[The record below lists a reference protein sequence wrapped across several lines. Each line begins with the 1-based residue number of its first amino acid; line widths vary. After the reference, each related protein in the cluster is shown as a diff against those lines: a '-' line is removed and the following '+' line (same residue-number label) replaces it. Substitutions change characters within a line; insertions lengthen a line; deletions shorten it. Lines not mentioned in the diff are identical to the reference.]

1 MLVLLPPSETKTAGG
16 EPGTSLDIGQL
27 SFPVQN
33 AVRST
38 LLQQVVEL
46 SGDEA
51 AALTALKLGPKGAPE
66 VQRNRDVLSSPVL
79 PALERYTGVLFDAL
93 DLSSLPPSAR
103 SWVMDTVVVF
113 SALLGVIRASDP
125 IPAYRLSFDSK
136 LSGGP
141 LASQWAVVGNAV
153 WDEVPGFV
161 LDLRSE
167 GYRKLAPVPA
177 DRGVFGAL
185 VKEGPLGSRPAL
197 GHANKSVKGTL
208 VRALAESGAVFQ
220 SVQDVVSWGV
230 AHGYRFDPESL
241 RDGVMD
247 LVISGS

>member
-16 EPGTSLDIGQL
+16 KPGSSLDIGQL

-38 LLQQVVEL
+38 LLEQLVEL
-46 SGDEA
+46 SGHES
-51 AALTALKLGPKGAPE
+51 AALKALKLGPKGAPE
-66 VQRNRDVLSSPVL
+66 VQRNRDVLSSPVM

-93 DLSSLPPSAR
+93 DLSSLSPRAH
-103 SWVMDTVVVF
+103 SWVMDTVAVF

-153 WDEVPGFV
+153 WEEVPGFV

-177 DRGVFGAL
+177 DRGVFIAL
-185 VKEGPLGSRPAL
+185 VTEGPVGSRPAL
-197 GHANKSVKGTL
+197 GHANKSVKGRL
-208 VRALAESGAVFQ
+208 VRALAESGAQ
-220 SVQDVVSWGV
+220 LESVQDVVSWGA
-230 AHGYRFDPESL
+230 AHGYHCDADSL
-241 RDGVMD
+241 REGVMD

>member
-1 MLVLLPPSETKTAGG
+1 MLVLLPPSETKTVGG

-33 AVRST
+33 AVRRA
-38 LLQQVVEL
+38 LLQQVVAL
-46 SGDEA
+46 SRDEA
-51 AALTALKLGPKGAPE
+51 AALTALKLGPKGASE
-66 VQRNRDVLSSPVL
+66 VQRNRDVLSSPL
-79 PALERYTGVLFDAL
+79 IPALERYTGVLFDAL
-93 DLSSLPPSAR
+93 DLSSLLPRAH
-103 SWVMDTVVVF
+103 SWVMDTVAVF

-141 LASQWAVVGNAV
+141 LASQWAVVANTL
-153 WDEVPGFV
+153 WEDVPGFV

-177 DRGVFGAL
+177 DRGVFVAL
-185 VKEGPLGSRPAL
+185 VTEGSLGSRPAL
-197 GHANKSVKGTL
+197 GHANKSVKGRL
-208 VRALAESGAVFQ
+208 VRALAESGAQ
-220 SVQDVVSWGV
+220 LESVQDVVSWGA
-230 AHGYRFDPESL
+230 AHGYHFDADSKRE
-241 RDGVMD
+241 GVMD

>member
-16 EPGTSLDIGQL
+16 EPGTSLDIRRL
-27 SFPVQN
+27 SFPAQN
-33 AVRST
+33 SVRSAL
-38 LLQQVVEL
+38 LLQVLEL

-51 AALTALKLGPKGAPE
+51 AARAALKLGPKGAPE
-66 VQRNRDVLSSPVL
+66 VQRNRDVLHSPL
-79 PALERYTGVLFDAL
+79 MPALQRYTGVLFDAL
-93 DLSSLPPSAR
+93 DPASLAPAAH
-103 SWVMDTVVVF
+103 SWVMGNLAVF

-141 LASQWAVVGNAV
+141 LAAQWGTVGSDL
-153 WDEVPGFV
+153 WEEVPGFV

-177 DRGVFGAL
+177 RRGVFVAL
-185 VKEGPLGSRPAL
+185 VQDGPPGSRPAL

-208 VRALAESGAVFQ
+208 VRALAESAAELE
-220 SVQDVVSWGV
+220 SIHDVVSWGS
-230 AHGYRFDPESL
+230 AHGYSFDPESL

-247 LVISGS
+247 LVVSGS

>member
-16 EPGTSLDIGQL
+16 KPGTSLDIGQL
-27 SFPVQN
+27 SFPVHN
-33 AVRST
+33 AVRSA
-38 LLQQVVEL
+38 LLEQVVEL

-51 AALTALKLGPKGAPE
+51 AALKALKLGPKGAPE
-66 VQRNRDVLSSPVL
+66 VQRNRDVLSSPVM

-93 DLSSLPPSAR
+93 DLSSLPPRAH
-103 SWVMDTVVVF
+103 SWVMDTVAVF
-113 SALLGVIRASDP
+113 SALLGIIRASDL

-141 LASQWAVVGNAV
+141 LASQWAAVGNV
-153 WDEVPGFV
+153 MWDEVPGFV

-177 DRGVFGAL
+177 DQGVFVAL
-185 VKEGPLGSRPAL
+185 VKEGALGSRPAL
-197 GHANKSVKGTL
+197 GHANKAVKGRL
-208 VRALAESGAVFQ
+208 VRALAESGAQ
-220 SVQDVVSWGV
+220 LENVQDVVSWGES
-230 AHGYRFDPESL
+230 HGYHCDVDSL
-241 RDGVMD
+241 REGVMD